1 MQQSPYK
8 LKEVY
13 LLFLGTINDAH
24 VNEVKY
30 KDLINDYDYKIRY
43 LQLKYIPNEQ
53 DFMGENDIPEFMSK
67 EYLKDLKDKTEKL
80 ILDLKKS
87 L

>member
-1 MQQSPYK
+1 
-8 LKEVY
+8 
-13 LLFLGTINDAH
+13 TINDAH
-24 VNEVKY
+24 VNEIEY

-80 ILDLKKS
+80 ILDFKKS

>member
-1 MQQSPYK
+1 
-8 LKEVY
+8 
-13 LLFLGTINDAH
+13 
-24 VNEVKY
+24 
-30 KDLINDYDYKIRY
+30 IRY

-80 ILDLKKS
+80 ILDFKKS

>member
-1 MQQSPYK
+1 
-8 LKEVY
+8 
-13 LLFLGTINDAH
+13 LGTINDAH
-24 VNEVKY
+24 VNEIEY

-80 ILDLKKS
+80 ILDFKKS